1 MEGLRCF
8 HVQKNWHHD
17 FLSLLSFLVEK
28 CHLSF
33 LYLFIHISP
42 TDVQCMEALL
52 RAISVVICENKCGVC
67 ILWRVK
73 WWGVPLVIPALLLS
87 RCPQCSTKLD
97 THSCLHEGPRTVA
110 ADCVIVLIRADLGAK
125 LCASSPDRNRSEPAH
140 IFLPRCQTC
149 EISNSDRCSAY
160 LQATIFP
167 AAEWHTSRSKMAA
180 SVQQCLIL
188 SVIEEQLQFRFRNAD
203 LHPVQERLNQIRGL
217 QSKAWCHSAR
227 LSPKTDGGCL
237 LRLLS

>member
-8 HVQKNWHHD
+8 HVKKNFHHD

-149 EISNSDRCSAY
+149 EISNSW
-160 LQATIFP
+160 P
-167 AAEWHTSRSKMAA
+167 
-180 SVQQCLIL
+180 
-188 SVIEEQLQFRFRNAD
+188 
-203 LHPVQERLNQIRGL
+203 
-217 QSKAWCHSAR
+217 
-227 LSPKTDGGCL
+227 L
-237 LRLLS
+237 LRLSSGYYLPCSWMAHQQIQNGSQCPAVPDTISHWGAAAVQVS